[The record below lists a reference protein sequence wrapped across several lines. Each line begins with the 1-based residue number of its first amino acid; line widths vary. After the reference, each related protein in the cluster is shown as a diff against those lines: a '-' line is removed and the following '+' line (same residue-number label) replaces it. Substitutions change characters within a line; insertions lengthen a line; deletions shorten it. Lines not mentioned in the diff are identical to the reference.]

1 MLGELFIV
9 GLLARNMVRDY
20 HPQFKR
26 NLLVAM
32 ASTGFTPWSICIEG
46 KPLPF

>member
-9 GLLARNMVRDY
+9 GLLLRNIVRDY
-20 HPQFKR
+20 HPQFTR

-32 ASTGFTPWSICIEG
+32 ASTGFALWSICIEG
-46 KPLPF
+46 KPLP